1 MTISLPELCT
11 LLLEDAPATGP
22 VLFRVDAGRLPGL
35 SFGHM
40 SRCLLLSRT
49 LRSQGLPT
57 ALLMRELTDG
67 VAFARSQG
75 ERVLTPTPETLRHHP
90 ARALIVDLPYEPEPE
105 LLEEARLQGLHV
117 VYLDD
122 TGRAC
127 IHADVVLNTSI
138 LARPGMYPYVRRNLL
153 GLEYFFLDAEDLSL
167 THRGRTNRK
176 ASRPIHA
183 VMTFGGSDPTGLT
196 DKALTTMAALVT
208 GAGLAQ
214 QAPAL
219 RLDVVCGPGFA
230 GFDKVQ
236 ALAAQISARVL
247 VAPPRLLPLLAEADL
262 VICSGGRT
270 LYECHALGIPVLAVA
285 STPAEAAAV
294 GAFVER
300 GLIRAGLPA
309 WDTQAFTQELSRILK
324 PSTATS
330 TVSGITRINS
340 AP

>member
-1 MTISLPELCT
+1 MTISLPELCS
-11 LLLEDAPATGP
+11 LLLEDPLATGP

-35 SFGHM
+35 SFGHL

-49 LRSQGLPT
+49 LRNQGRPT

-75 ERVLTPTPETLRHHP
+75 EQVLSPAPENLRHHP
-90 ARALIVDLPYEPEPE
+90 ARALVIDLPYEPEPE
-105 LLEEARLQGLHV
+105 LLDEARHQGLQV

-122 TGRAC
+122 TGRPN

-138 LARPGMYPYVRRNLL
+138 LARPDMYPRVRRKLL
-153 GLEYFFLDAEDLSL
+153 GPEYFFLDARDLSL
-167 THRGRTNRK
+167 AHRSRPNRK
-176 ASRPIHA
+176 VSRSLHM

-196 DKALTTMAALVT
+196 DKALTAMTALAT
-208 GAGLAQ
+208 EAGLIP
-214 QAPAL
+214 QAPDL

-230 GFDKVQ
+230 SFNKVRT
-236 ALAAQISARVL
+236 LAAQISARVL

-262 VICSGGRT
+262 VICAGGRT

-294 GAFVER
+294 EAFVER
-300 GLIRAGLPA
+300 GLIRSGLPA
-309 WDTQAFTQELSRILK
+309 WDTQAFTQELSRIL
-324 PSTATS
+324 
-330 TVSGITRINS
+330 
-340 AP
+340 